1 MGIKGIQIKGKVAF
15 FGNVIYITDF
25 EEMTVDTDKTNRI
38 ITADEL
44 LKIVNK
50 KEK

>member
-1 MGIKGIQIKGKVAF
+1 MGIKGIQIKGKLIYTT
-15 FGNVIYITDF
+15 NVIYITNF